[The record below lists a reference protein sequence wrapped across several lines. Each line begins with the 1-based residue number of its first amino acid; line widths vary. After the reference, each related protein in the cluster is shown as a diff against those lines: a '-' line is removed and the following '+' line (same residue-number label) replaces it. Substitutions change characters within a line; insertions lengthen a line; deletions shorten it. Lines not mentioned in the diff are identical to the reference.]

1 MIFGVESGMRFI
13 VLATVFALV
22 ACSSQKPTASPAPSV
37 DPYANGRA
45 IFTTGRD
52 LGGNRIWASPAPQM
66 PACIDCHRANG
77 SGGLKF
83 PENVV
88 SADLRHKALVEDQK
102 HPYTIRLLMRA
113 ISTGID
119 NEGEKLSPVMPRWR
133 MSALDLHDIAAY
145 VYDRLK

>member
-1 MIFGVESGMRFI
+1 M
-13 VLATVFALV
+13 VFALV
-22 ACSSQKPTASPAPSV
+22 ACSSQKPAASPAPTA

-52 LGGNRIWASPAPQM
+52 LLGNRITASPAPLM
-66 PACIDCHRANG
+66 HACIDCHRANG
-77 SGGLKF
+77 AGGLKF

-88 SADLRHKALVEDQK
+88 SADLRRHALIEDQK

-119 NEGEKLSPVMPRWR
+119 NEGQKLSPVMPRWR
-133 MSALDLHDIAAY
+133 MSARDLHDVASY
-145 VYDRLK
+145 VYNRLK